1 MKNIDVD
8 YINTKLLE
16 KGDSLFKLADLE
28 YPCVKTDGV
37 HLLDRD
43 GKPVGTKGDM
53 YAKVMM
59 DKLLREGCYDINP
72 RPKYE
77 TDFKPA
83 NTLSLNNP
91 GLFTYDISKGES
103 PMITL
108 RPIAVKKSIGEVLW
122 IYQDAT
128 TNLDVLKD
136 KYGVT
141 WWDEWDLKGDDGIY
155 LRDIGST
162 YGSIISHY
170 KQMDKLISDLKENPD
185 SRRHIIDMWQLED
198 FKKPHGLKPCAY
210 STVWNVRHGRDGV
223 DYLDMKLIQRSSDF
237 LVAGCINQMQ
247 YLALMQMV
255 AQSTGYKPGTFS
267 WDLQNVQIYD
277 RHIAQAVEQLR
288 RDPINCF
295 DGVHQEPYLELNP
308 NICDFYDFTVDDISV
323 KNYPRQ
329 LIKTINPQQKFDK
342 GI

>member
-1 MKNIDVD
+1 MINIDVD

-28 YPCVKTDGV
+28 YPSVKTDGV

-77 TDFKPA
+77 TDGKPA

-141 WWDEWDLKGDDGIY
+141 WWDRWDLKGDDGIY

-170 KQMDKLISDLKENPD
+170 KQMKKLISDLKENPD

-210 STVWNVRHGRDGV
+210 STVWNVRHGRDDV

-255 AQSTGYKPGTFS
+255 AQLTGYKPGVFS
-267 WDLQNVQIYD
+267 WDVQNVQIYD

-288 RDPINCF
+288 RDPISCF
-295 DGVHQEPYLELNP
+295 DGVNREPYLELNSD
-308 NICDFYDFTVDDISV
+308 ICDFYDFTVDDISV